1 MGMTWLSLMPCTRL
15 ITPVEYVIL
24 ADLIAKPS
32 KLFDHSCYLIVINLF
47 SDLLSLD

>member
-24 ADLIAKPS
+24 ADLIVKPS

-47 SDLLSLD
+47 SDLFSPD